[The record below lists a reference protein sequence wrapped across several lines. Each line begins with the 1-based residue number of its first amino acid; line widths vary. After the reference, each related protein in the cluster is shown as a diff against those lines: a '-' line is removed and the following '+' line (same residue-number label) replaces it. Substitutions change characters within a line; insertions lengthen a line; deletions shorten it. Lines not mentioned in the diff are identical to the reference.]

1 MQEGPG
7 HRTVTAEIQEGSL
20 PFILAKFCFKKE
32 NTMEDR
38 YQAKIARQDL
48 IHGAYYRGRC
58 RNATEARWNADEG
71 QFYHWRYKFGWR
83 VDCIKHPEDE
93 KDFDVFVVEELI
105 ATPEKPIPFD

>member
-1 MQEGPG
+1 MDA
-7 HRTVTAEIQEGSL
+7 HSTVTAEEGDRYSL
-20 PFILAKFCFKKE
+20 RPPSFVLKE
-32 NTMEDR
+32 NIMEDR
-38 YQAKIARQDL
+38 YIPKIARQDL

-93 KDFDVFVVEELI
+93 KNFDVFVVEALI
-105 ATPEKPIPFD
+105 ATPEKEIPFE

>member
-1 MQEGPG
+1 
-7 HRTVTAEIQEGSL
+7 
-20 PFILAKFCFKKE
+20 
-32 NTMEDR
+32 MEDR

-71 QFYHWRYKFGWR
+71 RFYHWRYKFGWH

-105 ATPEKPIPFD
+105 ATPEKPIPFE